1 MTKPKTLVI
10 GLVVI
15 LTAGLGLFLT
25 NKSTD
30 SAVTEQTNSSFEVP
44 SGVKPEA
51 VVLAALLIENGDI
64 VTAVEEGLV
73 SPEEVELAR
82 KAIAEN
88 TLQDWVNAAENK

>member
-1 MTKPKTLVI
+1 MTKPKILIV

-15 LTAGLGLFLT
+15 LTAGLGIFFT
-25 NKSTD
+25 NKSSDVPT
-30 SAVTEQTNSSFEVP
+30 TEVTNSSLEIP
-44 SGVKPEA
+44 AGIKPEA
-51 VVLAALLIENGDI
+51 VVLAAVLIENGDI
-64 VTAVEEGLV
+64 ATAVEEGLV